1 MRPIIAVA
9 LCAAALTGACARSSS
24 QAATPA
30 SGESAAASRSIV
42 VVTNQR
48 FYDMNI
54 YVVQDAGNRVRLGTV
69 TGNSS
74 ARFTIPSFVVGIG
87 STLRFIADPIG
98 PSGASLSEQLNVQPG
113 DAVQLT
119 IAP

>member
-9 LCAAALTGACARSSS
+9 LCAAALTGACAQSSS
-24 QAATPA
+24 QEATPA
-30 SGESAAASRSIV
+30 SGASAAASRTSLLV
-42 VVTNQR
+42 NNQR

-54 YVVQDAGNRVRLGTV
+54 YVVQSGGSRVRLGTT

-87 STLRFIADPIG
+87 TTLRFIADPIG
-98 PSGASLSEQLNVQPG
+98 PSGTSRSEEISVQPG

-119 IAP
+119 ITP